1 MKRNLLFYGT
11 TDYGEELSNSD
22 RNKFK
27 ELSGGFKN
35 IFVLSQG
42 NKNNI
47 INEFVKIYYLKK
59 TSSQFLNYLNF
70 YFLNFMFFKRF
81 ITENHIDIVSA
92 KDPISA
98 LIPTV
103 IKKITKS
110 DFKLIIEHHGNFL
123 DLLLTQKRFYFKSF
137 ISFFLKLISNFTYK
151 NCDIIRGVHEDKTIS
166 IGEKYKKKYIVFP
179 AWVDNKTFINS
190 NSLAERKNIIFVGN
204 VIPRKGVLFLIK
216 AFEQFSKNTSYQDK
230 FLIVGDH
237 PNTNYSNICR
247 NYIENNKINNIEF
260 LMKKSP
266 IEIAELMNNSEVL
279 VMASSF
285 EGLPRV
291 LIESGL
297 CKLPSISSD
306 IDGISTPF
314 GSEGGT
320 MLYEE
325 NNIDECVS
333 SLQKFFEN
341 NTYKSKITDQSYFL
355 SMQLSGQ
362 GRFLKNWKNIE
373 SKLYDE

>member
-179 AWVDNKTFINS
+179 AWVDNKTFVNS

-362 GRFLKNWKNIE
+362 GRFLKNWKNVE
-373 SKLYDE
+373 SKLYDK

>member
-373 SKLYDE
+373 SKLYDK

>member
-59 TSSQFLNYLNF
+59 TSSQFLNYLSF

-373 SKLYDE
+373 SKLYDK

>member
-81 ITENHIDIVSA
+81 ITENRIDIVSA

-137 ISFFLKLISNFTYK
+137 ISFFLKLISNFTYQ

-190 NSLAERKNIIFVGN
+190 NSLAKRKNIIFVGN

-373 SKLYDE
+373 SKLYDK

>member
-59 TSSQFLNYLNF
+59 TSSQFLNYLSF

-216 AFEQFSKNTSYQDK
+216 AFEKFSKNTSYQDK

-373 SKLYDE
+373 SKLYDK

>member
-11 TDYGEELSNSD
+11 TDYGKELSNSD
-22 RNKFK
+22 KNKFK
-27 ELSGGFKN
+27 ELRKGFEN

-42 NKNNI
+42 NQKNI
-47 INEFVKIYYLKK
+47 DSEFVKVVYSKK
-59 TSSQFLNYLNF
+59 TNSKLLNYLNF
-70 YFLNFMFFKRF
+70 YFFNLIFFKNF
-81 ITENHIDIVSA
+81 VKENNIDIVSA

-98 LIPTV
+98 LIPT
-103 IKKITKS
+103 IINKTTKN

-123 DLLLTQKRFYFKSF
+123 DLLLTQKTFYFKGF
-137 ISFFLKLISNFTYK
+137 ISFILKLVSNFTYK
-151 NCDIIRGVHEDKTIS
+151 NCDIIRGVHKDATLS
-166 IGEKYKKKYIVFP
+166 IAEKYDKKYIVFP
-179 AWVDNKTFINS
+179 AWVDNKTFIS
-190 NSLAERKNIIFVGN
+190 KEIPVSRKNILFVGN

-216 AFEQFSKNTSYQDK
+216 AFEQFTINTHYQNK

-237 PNTNYSNICR
+237 PNMDYSNICR
-247 NYIENNKINNIEF
+247 SFIVNNKIQNIEF

-266 IEIAELMNNSEVL
+266 TDIAELMNNSEVL

-297 CKLPSISSD
+297 CNLPSISSD
-306 IDGISTPF
+306 IEGISTPF

-325 NNIDECVS
+325 KNLEDLTS
-333 SLQKFFEN
+333 SLQNFYEN
-341 NTYKSKITDQSYFL
+341 SSLRKKMAEKSFSL
-355 SMQLSGQ
+355 SERLSGE
-362 GRFLKNWKNIE
+362 GKFLENWKNLE
-373 SKLYDE
+373 SNLYEK